1 MAIKYYLPEAVRLQY
16 ARAGVAVDTYTR
28 GVQAQWR
35 RSFEFLDL
43 GYSTGLVIF
52 FGSQSGQ
59 LVATDLQLATSY
71 NHNFATHGALPA
83 STLWLPSTLTPIDGS
98 DLLVTTNI
106 ALYFDAL
113 GGGGT
118 ALTTFKCL
126 ARPEQIDPQLLQE
139 GLAAAQV
146 AYRWE
151 IRDDAQPDITP

>member
-1 MAIKYYLPEAVRLQY
+1 MAINYYLPEAVRLQY
-16 ARAGVAVDTYTR
+16 SRAGSAVDAYTR

-35 RSFEFLDL
+35 RSFEFFDL
-43 GYSTGLVIF
+43 GYATGLIIL
-52 FGSQSGQ
+52 FGTQGGQ
-59 LVATDLQLATSY
+59 LVATDLQTAAGY
-71 NHNFATHGALPA
+71 NHNFATHGAFPA

-98 DLLVTTNI
+98 NQLVTTNI
-106 ALYFDAL
+106 ALYFDEL
-113 GGGGT
+113 GAGGT